1 MPAQRSGLIAVAAAT
16 ATTFTFKSPRRYI
29 AVAVVFYDTNG
40 AVLVGSGT
48 RDITVSANSA
58 ADTAKLTMEIEGAS
72 ASAQPERKYQPMDLG
87 FECASIS
94 ISCAAATTPGSATH
108 YRIWVEG
115 VG

>member
-16 ATTFTFKSPRRYI
+16 ATTFTFTSPRRFV

-40 AVLVGSGT
+40 AALAASTGT

-58 ADTAKLTMEIEGAS
+58 AGTDKLTMEIEGAS
-72 ASAQPERKYQPMDLG
+72 ASAQPERKYQPLDLG

-94 ISCAAATTPGSATH
+94 IACAAATNPGSATH
-108 YRIWVEG
+108 YRIWVES
-115 VG
+115 